1 MDGEEF
7 RGPLDDLRERII
19 KTDKL
24 ISKYQSMKSELESVK
39 RERDA
44 YYDELIKL
52 REEMSAKESQWKET
66 QQRLEDKVGSLK
78 NRVKYLEGM
87 SEKQLPHKHEDYQRN
102 TEQIETSSCLKK
114 KRTAESLEETHQEKS
129 EQHNHMNKRVRF
141 DQQTTEK

>member
-1 MDGEEF
+1 LNHLLKNMDGEEF

-66 QQRLEDKVGSLK
+66 
-78 NRVKYLEGM
+78 
-87 SEKQLPHKHEDYQRN
+87 
-102 TEQIETSSCLKK
+102 
-114 KRTAESLEETHQEKS
+114 
-129 EQHNHMNKRVRF
+129 
-141 DQQTTEK
+141 